1 VHHLKTSLL
10 KCELRKK
17 FLGMTDPSLASE
29 RQGPVCGM
37 LDITGQLFHNDK
49 KYQDASF
56 EAMDKLHLIS
66 DILYR

>member
-1 VHHLKTSLL
+1 
-10 KCELRKK
+10 
-17 FLGMTDPSLASE
+17 MTDPSLASE